1 MRILVA
7 TDGSPHSQPALDA
20 VLSRPW
26 PEGTI
31 VRVLVAVPYPYLFT
45 TYEWYVAEQALA
57 ATINEESKRHAQS
70 VADEAARRLREHG
83 FAVETAVR
91 EGDPRI
97 EIVQEALDWNADLII
112 MGSHGHTGL
121 RKFLLGSVAQH
132 VISHAPCSV
141 EVARARGRD
150 QGAPSD

>member
-70 VADEAARRLREHG
+70 VADEA
-83 FAVETAVR
+83 
-91 EGDPRI
+91 
-97 EIVQEALDWNADLII
+97 DLII

>member
-1 MRILVA
+1 M
-7 TDGSPHSQPALDA
+7 
-20 VLSRPW
+20 
-26 PEGTI
+26 
-31 VRVLVAVPYPYLFT
+31 
-45 TYEWYVAEQALA
+45 
-57 ATINEESKRHAQS
+57 
-70 VADEAARRLREHG
+70 
-83 FAVETAVR
+83 ETAVR

-141 EVARARGRD
+141 EVARARG
-150 QGAPSD
+150 